1 MNSPTGFRTSLQ
13 LTSAIA
19 LTLVAVASSAQQATP
34 PTPGGVEVSTSGLEV
49 VEVTAR
55 KYEESAQSVPVSL
68 TALSGNAL
76 EQRAVLNV
84 TDLQTNVPGLLVTLN
99 SQGGAPTFAIRAA
112 KADNGTADTVTAY
125 VDDVPVA
132 TTRAI
137 ANMMYDMQSISTL
150 KGPQGTLFGANST
163 GGAIIFRPN
172 RPTNEFEGYL
182 QAGYGNWNRI
192 DAEAM
197 INIPLGETFAAR
209 LAGNY
214 IKRDGY
220 VKNATPVNG
229 NDELSDLDQ
238 QSARL
243 SLRWKPGDRFTN
255 DLSFEYYKQDS
266 QTYAETVVGLRDR
279 YDYTTFLGGLV
290 LPVDYALAGV
300 TLGQFDREHSSI
312 GPKPTWDQADI
323 LSVIESASFDF
334 SDNTSGKLVVGYQN
348 DDLDTAQ
355 DNDATI
361 FAGVNGR
368 TRHQIELLTV
378 EPSLDTKWMDGRFR
392 NKTGLFYSTQ
402 SKETG
407 NSYRVIGLPWDFTAF
422 GGPSSPLAGLV
433 NSFYPIQSNSNYW
446 RDTDSKAIYTQFA
459 YDVTDA
465 LTATLGLRYTK
476 DHGDYTASNRLG
488 FGTASDP
495 SWGEFLTV
503 TGFSTAPGALPEGC
517 SGALAGYDNFDPA
530 KCRGHANFDTSSVNY
545 NLTLDYKVSP
555 TTMIYASTRS
565 GYIAGGFNNQAVP
578 AATGIPIVF
587 QPEKVTDFEFGLKS
601 DWELAGHP
609 IRTNIAGFYGN
620 YKDQQRVQN
629 GTTAAGITFIGVVN
643 AGASTYYGLDLEVVY
658 ELSDMFTASVGWN
671 LVKSEYTN
679 FKAILNIPGQFAYID
694 LQGEPMA
701 QTPENVVTAAL
712 TANWTENFSSTL
724 SAFYRDP
731 TLGKDSP
738 TVAGTLKADG
748 ELDTIDPARD
758 FREFDKLQSFTL
770 LNFTTSWK
778 HMFGSN
784 LDANVWVKNLTDEK
798 YNVANSNQM
807 LQYGYATYWWGTPRE
822 YGLELRYSF

>member
-1 MNSPTGFRTSLQ
+1 MRSRASTRAPFQ
-13 LTSAIA
+13 LASAIA
-19 LTLVAVASSAQQATP
+19 LTLSAAAASAQENTP
-34 PTPGGVEVSTSGLEV
+34 PATTENGLEV
-49 VEVTAR
+49 IEVTAR
-55 KYEESAQSVPVSL
+55 KTQESAQEVPVSL

-84 TDLQTNVPGLLVTLN
+84 SDLQTNVPGLLVTVN

-112 KADNGTADTVTAY
+112 KADNGTSDTVTAY

-137 ANMMYDMQSISTL
+137 ANMTYDMQSISTL

-172 RPTNEFEGYL
+172 KPTNELEGYL

-192 DAEAM
+192 DAEGM

-209 LAGNY
+209 LAGNW
-214 IKRDGY
+214 ISRDGY

-243 SLRWKPGDRFTN
+243 SLRWTPGDRFTN

-266 QTYAETVVGLRDR
+266 QPYSETVVGLRDR
-279 YDYTTFLGGLV
+279 YNYTTFLCDPTTQACLT
-290 LPVDYALAGV
+290 LPVDYGLAGV
-300 TLGQFDREHSSI
+300 TLGQFDREHSAT
-312 GPKPTWDQADI
+312 GPKPTWDKADI
-323 LSVIESASFDF
+323 LSVIESAQFDF
-334 SDNTSGKLVVGYQN
+334 SDTTSGKLVVGYQN

-355 DNDATI
+355 DNDATVV
-361 FAGVNGR
+361 AGVNGR
-368 TRHQIELLTV
+368 TRIQIELLTV
-378 EPSLDTKWMDGRFR
+378 EPSLDTRWMNGRLR

-402 SKETG
+402 SKENG
-407 NSYRVIGLPWDFTAF
+407 NSYRVVGLPWDFTAF
-422 GGPSSPLAGLV
+422 GGPSGPVAGLV
-433 NSFYPIQSNSNYW
+433 NSFYPIQSNANYW

-476 DHGDYTASNRLG
+476 DTGDYTASNRLG
-488 FGTASDP
+488 FGAASDP
-495 SWGEFLTV
+495 TWGEFLS
-503 TGFSTAPGALPEGC
+503 GGNCSAGLALYED
-517 SGALAGYDNFDPA
+517 YDPV
-530 KCRGHANFDTSSVNY
+530 KCRGHAHLDSSAVNY
-545 NLTLDYKVSP
+545 NFTLDYKVSP
-555 TTMIYASTRS
+555 TTMIYAATRS
-565 GYIAGGFNNQAVP
+565 GYIAGGFNNQANP
-578 AATGIPIVF
+578 AATGIPFVF
-587 QPEKVTDFEFGLKS
+587 DPEKVVDFEMGIKS
-601 DWELAGHP
+601 DWELAGRP
-609 IRTNIAGFYGN
+609 IRTNLSGFYGN

-643 AGASTYYGLDLEVVY
+643 AGASTYYGLDLELVY
-658 ELSDMFTASVGWN
+658 EFSDMFTGSVGWN

-679 FKAILNIPGQFAYID
+679 FKAILNAPGEFAYID

-701 QTPENVVTAAL
+701 QTPENVVTAAI
-712 TANWTENFSSTL
+712 TANWTPNFTSTL

-738 TVAGTLKADG
+738 TVAGTLKPDG

-758 FREFDKLQSFTL
+758 FREFDKLESFTL
-770 LNFTTSWK
+770 LNFTTSWR
-778 HMFGSN
+778 HILGSN
-784 LDANVWVKNLTDEK
+784 LDANVWVKNLTDEE

-807 LQYGYATYWWGTPRE
+807 LQYGYATYWYGTPRE